1 LGALKRGPLERL
13 FGDLG
18 AQGSISGFSKN
29 DIKTNDI
36 STIWPRFWV
45 YFGTVSIAF
54 LALKKVL
61 LGRQKRSDAYY
72 YKV

>member
-1 LGALKRGPLERL
+1 MERL

-18 AQGSISGFSKN
+18 AQGSITVFSKN

-36 STIWPRFWV
+36 STNLPRFEV

-61 LGRQKRSDAYY
+61 FGRQKRPDAYY